1 MKKSPRV
8 LCLVV
13 LVGIVLLQGVC
24 FSEEQVASN
33 ELPCVQVIFDRLR
46 NGPSPDSF
54 TVSPDGQRVAYVV
67 PADAG
72 RRVKVDGKEGKGY
85 GGILEGSLI
94 FSPDSKRAAYVAVKG
109 KKRIVVIEEVESR
122 EWGAIGVPRKTLV
135 NYGWLA
141 EAPQEAWYQAS
152 GVAAPAFSP
161 DSRQV
166 AYGAERNGTW
176 FLVVDGVEQSA
187 PREDCDLITNPA
199 FSPDGA
205 RIAYLMRSKDAKW
218 RVVLGDS
225 VGKEYDGIGGGSLRF
240 SPDGRLA
247 YAAKRDNKWFILLEG
262 AEGEHYDGVKSLTW
276 SSNGRL
282 AFVAKNGEDWIAVLD
297 GVKGKAYKEIRDL
310 TFSPDGKRAA
320 YAAKRGDV
328 WVAVVDGVEGKE
340 YREKVWA
347 IVFSPD
353 GKRVAYAA
361 SNSRVGDHF
370 AVLDGRESKR
380 YNCFLGRP
388 AFIAP
393 NALRF
398 WTGEI
403 RIPGGKN
410 RVCRVETT
418 W

>member
-1 MKKSPRV
+1 MNKSLRV
-8 LCLVV
+8 MCLVV
-13 LVGIVLLQGVC
+13 LGVMLLQGVC
-24 FSEEQVASN
+24 FSEEQVAGN
-33 ELPCVQVIFDRLR
+33 DLPCVQVIFDRLR
-46 NGPSPDSF
+46 GGPSPDSF

-67 PADAG
+67 PTDAG

-85 GGILEGSLI
+85 GGILEGSII
-94 FSPDSKRAAYVAVKG
+94 FSPDSKRVAYVAVKG
-109 KKRIVVIEEVESR
+109 KKRVVVIEEVESR
-122 EWGAIGVPRKTLV
+122 EWGAIGVRTV
-135 NYGWLA
+135 VEYGWLA
-141 EAPQEAWYQAS
+141 DAPQEGWYRAS
-152 GVAAPAFSP
+152 GVATPAFSP
-161 DSRQV
+161 DSKQV
-166 AYGAERNGTW
+166 AYGAERNGKW
-176 FLVVDGVEQSA
+176 FLVVDDVEQSA
-187 PREDCDLITNPA
+187 PRDDCALITNPA

-240 SPDGRLA
+240 SPDGRLT
-247 YAAKRDNKWFILLEG
+247 YAAKRGNEWFIVLEG
-262 AEGEHYDGVKSLTW
+262 AEGERYEAFKSLTW

-282 AFVAKNGEDWIAVLD
+282 AFVAKNGKAWFAVID
-297 GVKGKAYKEIRDL
+297 GVKGRTYEEIRDL
-310 TFSPDGKRAA
+310 TFSPDGKRVA

-328 WVAVVDGVEGKE
+328 WVAVVDGVEGRE

-353 GKRVAYAA
+353 GNRLAFAA

-370 AVLDGRESKR
+370 VVLEGRESKR

-393 NALRF
+393 NTLRF

-403 RIPGGKN
+403 RVPPGKN